1 MTGNRST
8 TSGHCRRQ
16 IGLTPATFAGAATV
30 AAFALFTAMQPGA
43 TDTIA
48 ASGPAI
54 AAAGGF
60 AADGPS
66 DDNGESGDI
75 FQQNAQSQG
84 SP

>member
-1 MTGNRST
+1 
-8 TSGHCRRQ
+8 
-16 IGLTPATFAGAATV
+16 
-30 AAFALFTAMQPGA
+30 MQPGA